1 MSRRFAT
8 TLCLLL
14 LVGTLAASLPAAAT
28 PASGAASGTPTIVA
42 VYPNPVA
49 AGDAGEFVTVR
60 VPEETALGSCTL
72 ADDEGR
78 VGLPERVV
86 SGTVTLS
93 TAPNR
98 TRDLVAGR
106 VLASAMPSLANAG
119 EDLVLLCDGV
129 VVDAASYWDAPEG
142 EVYRDGAWRALGRTA
157 FAVSRVANADATVF
171 ALPDAPEAVRESLRG
186 ADDRLLVG
194 GYTFTSERVAA
205 ILANASARGVDV
217 RVLVEG
223 GPVGGVAAREARVL
237 DGLVDAG
244 VEVTV
249 LDGPHARYPFH
260 HAKYA
265 VVDDAVLVTS
275 ENWKPSG
282 IGGHGTRGWG
292 AFVHDATLADSLAA
306 VHRADS
312 EWIDG
317 VAWTTYRK
325 NATFQESSPSSATYP
340 RTFAPLD
347 AAVDRVSLV
356 VSPDTSR
363 DALLGFVRGANESL
377 LVEQMGIG
385 ADTVLLNATIAAA
398 ERGVRVRVLVSGA
411 WYAREEN
418 AALVERLNER
428 ARRDGLDL
436 RAKLAAP
443 RGRYG
448 TLHVKGAVADGERV
462 LVGSVNWNENAVN
475 RNREAELVLSDSDVG
490 TYYARLFLADWRGGV
505 WTLPVLAACVSL
517 AGVLLAAWYLRREI
531 AFESPDA
538 AVGWRP

>member
-8 TLCLLL
+8 SLCLLL
-14 LVGTLAASLPAAAT
+14 LAGTLAASPPAVAT
-28 PASGAASGTPTIVA
+28 PASGASSGTPTIVA

-49 AGDAGEFVTVR
+49 ERDAGEFVTVR
-60 VPEETALGSCTL
+60 FPEETALGSCAL

-78 VGLPERVV
+78 VALPERTVT
-86 SGTVTLS
+86 GTVTLS

-98 TRDLVAGR
+98 TRRLVPGR
-106 VLASAMPSLANAG
+106 VLASAVPSLANAG
-119 EDLVLLCDGV
+119 EDLVLLCDGT
-129 VVDAASYWDAPEG
+129 VVDAASYRDAPEG
-142 EVYRDGAWRALGRTA
+142 EVSRDGAWRVLGRTA
-157 FAVSRVANADATVF
+157 FAVSSVANADATVF

-223 GPVGGVAAREARVL
+223 GPVGGVAEREARVL
-237 DGLVDAG
+237 DGLVEAG

-249 LDGPHARYPFH
+249 LDGPYARYPFH

-282 IGGHGTRGWG
+282 IGGRGTRGWG
-292 AFVHDATLADSLAA
+292 ALVRNATLADSLAA

-312 EWIDG
+312 EWVDG
-317 VAWTTYRK
+317 VPWQTYK
-325 NATFQESSPSSATYP
+325 ENATFQESEPANATYP
-340 RTFAPLD
+340 RVFAPLD
-347 AAVDRVSLV
+347 ADVDDVSLV

-385 ADTVLLNATIAAA
+385 TDTVLLNATVAAA

-448 TLHVKGAVADGERV
+448 TLHVKGAVADEERV

-475 RNREAELVLSDSDVG
+475 RNRETELVLADPEVG
-490 TYYARLFLADWRGGV
+490 AYYARLFLADWRGGV
-505 WTLPVLAACVSL
+505 WTLPVLVAGVAL
-517 AGVLLAAWYLRREI
+517 AGALLAAWYLRREI
-531 AFESPDA
+531 AFERADA
-538 AVGWRP
+538 AVGWQP